1 MMNQQSVILF
11 CLLSVAMGASIG
23 RIAQNIHSDAVFLDA
38 GLDTS
43 SGSNGEFKIRPNTL
57 PVGKLDF
64 KGNVS
69 LKLLKE

>member
-1 MMNQQSVILF
+1 MMTQQSVILFF

-57 PVGKLDF
+57 PVGKQRF
-64 KGNVS
+64 IQVATRAI
-69 LKLLKE
+69 

>member
-1 MMNQQSVILF
+1 MTQQSVILFF

-43 SGSNGEFKIRPNTL
+43 SSGSNGEFKIRPNTL
-57 PVGKLDF
+57 PVGKQRF
-64 KGNVS
+64 IQVATRAI
-69 LKLLKE
+69 